1 MEEVPM
7 LSRRHLEILRR
18 ALAEEEKHAN
28 DEHYLGW
35 EWYEVQAPPA
45 MINKLV
51 TEGLVRVNYK
61 SNSSTNYLLADRE
74 RVKRL
79 LEEAEREEGEEVE
92 EGPVEIPDDLFD
104 VIELHDDKKRL
115 LMAGL
120 RAEDP
125 VHFLLVGS
133 PASAKS
139 LFLMQLARLPGAVLA
154 LGSETTK
161 VGIVDLLF
169 ERRPRYL
176 IIDELDKVSGQED
189 LAALL
194 SLMEGGVVV
203 ETKHRR
209 RREGKFDT
217 RVFAGANRLDKIPVE
232 LRSRFLILTFRE
244 YTPDEFH
251 RIAVA
256 VLTKREGAPQDIA
269 ELIAA
274 RLLREL
280 GTRDVRDAVKVARL
294 AKQRGGMWDRDAVN
308 GIIDL
313 IIRQG
318 TAGRN
323 VY

>member
-1 MEEVPM
+1 MEGISM
-7 LSRRHLEILRR
+7 LDERYLKILRR

-51 TEGLVRVNYK
+51 TEGLVRINYK
-61 SNSSTNYLLADRE
+61 SNSSTNYLLVDRE
-74 RVKRL
+74 KVKQL
-79 LEEAEREEGEEVE
+79 LEKVKEEEGEEE
-92 EGPVEIPDDLFD
+92 CPVEIPDDLFD
-104 VIELHDDKKRL
+104 VIELHDDKKELVMSGL
-115 LMAGL
+115 L
-120 RAEDP
+120 AEDP

-139 LFLMQLARLPGAVLA
+139 LFLMQLARLPCAILA

-176 IIDELDKVSGQED
+176 IIDELDKVSSQED

-217 RVFAGANRLDKIPVE
+217 RVFAGANRLDRIPAE

-269 ELIAA
+269 ELIAD
-274 RLLREL
+274 RLLRDL

-294 AKQRGGMWDRDAVN
+294 AKQRDGTWDRVRVN
-308 GIIDL
+308 RIIDL
-313 IIRQG
+313 IIQQG
-318 TAGRN
+318 HRSSSN
-323 VY
+323 NIY

>member
-1 MEEVPM
+1 MEGISM
-7 LSRRHLEILRR
+7 LDERYLEILRR
-18 ALAEEEKHAN
+18 GLAEEEKHAN
-28 DEHYLGW
+28 DKYYLGW
-35 EWYEVQAPPA
+35 EWHEVQAPPA

-51 TEGLVRVNYK
+51 TEGLVRINYK
-61 SNSSTNYLLADRE
+61 SNSSTNYLIADRE

-79 LEEAEREEGEEVE
+79 LEEAEEEEE
-92 EGPVEIPDDLFD
+92 EGPVKIPDDLFD
-104 VIELHDDKKRL
+104 IIELHDDKKEL
-115 LMAGL
+115 IMDGL
-120 RAEDP
+120 RARNP

-139 LFLMQLARLPGAVLA
+139 LFLAQLARLPGAVLT

-176 IIDELDKVSGQED
+176 IIDELDKVGDQDD

-217 RVFAGANRLDKIPVE
+217 RVFAGANRLDRIPAE

-274 RLLREL
+274 RLLREM

-294 AKQRGGMWDRDAVN
+294 AAPGDGAWDRARVN
-308 GIIDL
+308 RVIDL
-313 IIRQG
+313 IIQQG
-318 TAGRN
+318 HRSSPN
-323 VY
+323 NIY